1 MSKRKSALTN
11 ELHFPVI
18 KGGMLPH
25 SLRSMDEI
33 NEWIEQDYQLF
44 FNREAYERE
53 KRACSVN
60 VPFVLTSPAAGNTC
74 RALKK

>member
-1 MSKRKSALTN
+1 MRKRKSVLTN

-18 KGGMLPH
+18 KGMLPH

-33 NEWIEQDYQLF
+33 NEWIEQDYLLF

-53 KRACSVN
+53 KRALSVN
-60 VPFVLTSPAAGNTC
+60 VPFVLTSPAAENTC
-74 RALKK
+74 RASKK

>member
-1 MSKRKSALTN
+1 MEN
-11 ELHFPVI
+11 ELRLPVI
-18 KGGMLPH
+18 KGGMLPP

-33 NEWIEQDYQLF
+33 NEWIEQDYLLF

-53 KRACSVN
+53 KRALSVN